1 MHTYDRFYIDG
12 RWQAPATQ
20 GQSQER
26 LAVFSASTEEPIG
39 SIAAGSPADVD
50 RAVVAARR
58 AFESWSATT
67 PAERAGWLT
76 RLADAINDRK
86 QELAT
91 LISQEVGTPVTPA
104 MGLQVGAPIVV
115 TRAFAELAVSWP
127 FEKRIGHSV
136 ILREPIGVAGA
147 ITPWNFPLQQIMAKV
162 AAALAAGC
170 TMVLKPSELAPL
182 NACLLAEACLQIGLP
197 PGVLNIVHGT
207 GPAVGEAI
215 AAHPDVDI
223 VSFTGSIRAGRR
235 VAALAADTI
244 KKVTLELG
252 GKSACVIL
260 DDAPFDKAVTT
271 GVKNAML
278 NSGQTCS
285 AWTRMI
291 VPRARL
297 SDVVDL
303 ATQAIATLPVGD
315 PADPKSRLGPLIS
328 EPQRQRVEGY
338 IAKGREEG
346 ARLVAGGGRPAA
358 FSKGH
363 YVEPTV
369 FVDVERDMIIA
380 REEIFGPVLAVL
392 AYDSEAEAIAMANDS
407 IYGLSG
413 AVWSAN
419 VDHAMQVAR
428 RIRTGQVDINGARW
442 NPLAPFGGYKRSGL
456 GREYGEFGLEEY
468 LQIKS
473 VAQPEAK

>member
-1 MHTYDRFYIDG
+1 MHTYDSFYIDG
-12 RWQAPATQ
+12 RWQTPA
-20 GQSQER
+20 SHER
-26 LAVFSASTEEPIG
+26 LAVFSASTEAPIG
-39 SIAAGSPADVD
+39 SIATGSPADVD
-50 RAVVAARR
+50 QAVTAARR
-58 AFESWSATT
+58 AFENWSTTT
-67 PAERAGWLT
+67 PAERAAWLT
-76 RLADAINDRK
+76 RLADSLDQRK

-91 LISQEVGTPVTPA
+91 IISQEVGTPVTPA
-104 MGLQVGAPIVV
+104 MGLQVGAPVLV
-115 TRAFAELAVSWP
+115 TRKFAELATTWP
-127 FEKRIGHSV
+127 FERRIGHST
-136 ILREPIGVAGA
+136 IIREPIGVAGA

-170 TMVLKPSELAPL
+170 TVVLKPSELAPL
-182 NACLLAEACLQIGLP
+182 NACLLAEACMDIGLP
-197 PGVLNIVHGT
+197 PGVLNIVQGT

-223 VSFTGSIRAGRR
+223 VSFTGSVRAGRR
-235 VAALAADTI
+235 VAALAAETI

-260 DDAPFDKAVTT
+260 EDAVFDKAVST

-291 VPRARL
+291 VPRARMA
-297 SDVVDL
+297 DVVDL
-303 ATQAIATLPVGD
+303 AKQALTSLPLGD
-315 PADPKSRLGPLIS
+315 PLDPKSRLGPLIS
-328 EPQRQRVEGY
+328 AAQRQRVEGY
-338 IAKGREEG
+338 IAKGRDEG
-346 ARLVAGGGRPAA
+346 ARLVAGGGGRPAA
-358 FSKGH
+358 FTTGH

-369 FVDVERDMIIA
+369 FVDVKPRMTIA
-380 REEIFGPVLAVL
+380 QEEIFGPVLAVL
-392 AYDSEAEAIAMANDS
+392 PYDTEAEAIAIANDS

-413 AVWSAN
+413 AVWSAD

-442 NPLAPFGGYKRSGL
+442 NPLAPFGGYKLSGL

-468 LQIKS
+468 LQVKA